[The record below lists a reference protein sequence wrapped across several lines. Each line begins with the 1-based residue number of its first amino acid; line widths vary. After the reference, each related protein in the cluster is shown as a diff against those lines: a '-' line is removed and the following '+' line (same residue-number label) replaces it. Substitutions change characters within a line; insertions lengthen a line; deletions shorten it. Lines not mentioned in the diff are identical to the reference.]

1 MASGQSSA
9 FQSPEFATG
18 LQAAITQALRQSS
31 APIDQNAGLEELGNP
46 TNTSR
51 ATARTIYLLQ
61 TQVGGSQSRQ
71 NTGMLNDPLFGRIYS
86 EIDGAEA
93 HPVSSVNLAQTRSNE
108 IYMGEITNF

>member
-9 FQSPEFATG
+9 FQSPEFSMG

-31 APIDQNAGLEELGNP
+31 APIDQSAGLEELGNP
-46 TNTSR
+46 ANSSR
-51 ATARTIYLLQ
+51 ATTRSVFQLQ

-71 NTGMLNDPLFGRIYS
+71 NTGMLNAPLFGRNYS

-93 HPVSSVNLAQTRSNE
+93 HAVPSVNLAQTRSNE
-108 IYMGEITNF
+108 IWGKSRTC